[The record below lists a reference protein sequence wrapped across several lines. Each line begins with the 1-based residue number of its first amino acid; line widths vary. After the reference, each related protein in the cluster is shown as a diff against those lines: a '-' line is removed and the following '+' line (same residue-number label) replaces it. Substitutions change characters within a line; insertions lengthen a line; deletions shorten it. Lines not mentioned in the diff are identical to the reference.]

1 MRKNI
6 FVGSRV
12 KFREDAV
19 TSQYLRQLSV
29 ALFAGGIIGLAFSPT
44 PEAHI
49 VFATIPIG
57 LGAMFGLLVLIE
69 DTEN

>member
-6 FVGSRV
+6 NVGSRL

-44 PEAHI
+44 PGAHA
-49 VFATIPIG
+49 VFASMPIG
-57 LGAMFGLLVLIE
+57 LGAMFGMMGLIQGKGK
-69 DTEN
+69 